1 MSFFKQILLN
11 MLVFIALAGFLQ
23 TSGVFY
29 VSGVMSA
36 LGAALVLSILN
47 ALVKPFI
54 TILSL
59 PINILTLGL
68 FSIVI
73 NGLMLEFTSLLVGNE
88 SFHFSS
94 FGSAMLVAL
103 ILSICNAVFADH
115 YSRKNNK

>member
-1 MSFFKQILLN
+1 MHFLKQILLN
-11 MLVFIALAGFLQ
+11 MLVFIAVAGFLQ
-23 TSGVFY
+23 SSGIFY
-29 VSGVMSA
+29 VASITAA

-54 TILSL
+54 TVLSL

-73 NGLMLEFTSLLVGNE
+73 NGLMLEMTSWLVGNE

-94 FGSAMLVAL
+94 FGSAMLVAI
-103 ILSICNAVFADH
+103 ILSLCNAIFADH
-115 YSRKNNK
+115 YQRQNQ